1 MRKSLCAMA
10 SCLFGLFPS
19 FVLGEVCMR
28 GEIIEVALGMEG
40 APSLH
45 GCRPLFAFEDS
56 FGAKGVFVN
65 SMPGLTVSKSGRPQ
79 VHVRLESKLTWE
91 ELDQATLATGG
102 TLETAISE
110 YQLSLR
116 EIACAGG
123 YANFLN
129 AGGSLHITLTATKM
143 LENPEPLE
151 LGMGL
156 VTLID
161 LEIDTPQDCE
171 AP

>member
-1 MRKSLCAMA
+1 MRQSLGAIV
-10 SCLFGLFPS
+10 SCLFGLIPS
-19 FVLGEVCMR
+19 FALGEVCMR
-28 GEIIEVALGMEG
+28 GEQDAHLA

-65 SMPGLTVSKSGRPQ
+65 SMPGLTASKSGRPQ
-79 VHVRLESKLTWE
+79 VHVRLEPKLTWE
-91 ELDQATLATGG
+91 ELDQATLATGS

-110 YQLSLR
+110 FQLSLR
-116 EIACAGG
+116 EIACGGG

-161 LEIDTPQDCE
+161 FEIDTPQDCE
-171 AP
+171 AQ